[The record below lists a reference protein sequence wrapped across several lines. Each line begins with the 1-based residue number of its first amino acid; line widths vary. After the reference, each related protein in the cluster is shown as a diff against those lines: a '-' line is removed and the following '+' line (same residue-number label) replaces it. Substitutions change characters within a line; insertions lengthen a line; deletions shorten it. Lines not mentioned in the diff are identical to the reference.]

1 MKKRKENGFMSIE
14 AIGAVII
21 SIFSLVLG
29 AEIYNTWLDNLE
41 FNTAAHHLLEVE
53 KGAKNYINDHYNDLI
68 SATSSMPV
76 AEVTVKKLKI
86 KNYLPDYFS
95 ETNSFGQTYTIR
107 VKKAPS
113 VNSKT
118 QLQAIILTSSGDEIS
133 EYGVR
138 KIANM
143 IGAHGGYFAEESGA
157 RVIQG
162 ALGAWSEKAN
172 AFGLD
177 PGNGHLAAALFF
189 IDGKSASNDFL
200 YRKTVPGKPE
210 LNQMQTALDMGD
222 QDLVNAKD
230 IHAKGNI
237 TAKSILATEKIEADS
252 IHSKKR
258 LSTGEFLQVDGPAHE
273 GGPCTG
279 KLIGIASNGTLLS
292 CQSGKW
298 RKISNPTLDV
308 FTKEGPKVCGH
319 WAESSVT
326 CPTGYLLAGGGHT
339 TSNWWR
345 GETYM
350 PHSLPIDK
358 HTWFIRLPHNA
369 GFCATVK
376 INCIKINP

>member
-1 MKKRKENGFMSIE
+1 MKQRKENGFMSIE

-41 FNTAAHHLLEVE
+41 FNTATHHLLEVE

-76 AEVTVKKLKI
+76 AEVTVEKLKI

-210 LNQMQTALDMGD
+210 LNQMQTTLNMGD

-230 IHAKGNI
+230 IHAKGKI
-237 TAKSILATEKIEADS
+237 TANSIFANGKIEADS

-258 LSTGEFLQVDGPAHE
+258 LSTEEFLQVDGQAKE
-273 GGPCTG
+273 GTPCSG
-279 KLIGIASNGTLLS
+279 KLLGISSNGIHLS
-292 CQSGKW
+292 CQSGIW
-298 RKISNPTLDV
+298 RKNSNPRLHMIRAS
-308 FTKEGPKVCGH
+308 GPVVCGGFDQST
-319 WAESSVT
+319 AT
-326 CPTGYLLAGGGHT
+326 CPAGYFLTGGGYRQIER
-339 TSNWWR
+339 WGKR
-345 GETYM
+345 ETIPEHNY
-350 PHSLPIDK
+350 PVNDK
-358 HTWFIRLPHNA
+358 TEP
-369 GFCATVK
+369 VYDSV
-376 INCIKINP
+376 

>member
-1 MKKRKENGFMSIE
+1 MKQSKENGFMSIE

-41 FNTAAHHLLEVE
+41 LNAAAHHLLEVE

-68 SATSSMPV
+68 AATSSIPV
-76 AEVTVKKLKI
+76 AEVTVEKLKI
-86 KNYLPDYFS
+86 KNYLPDCFS
-95 ETNSFGQTYTIR
+95 ETNSFGQSYTVR

-143 IGAHGGYFAEESGA
+143 IGTHGGYFAEESGA

-162 ALGAWSEKAN
+162 TLGAWSEKAN

-200 YRKTVPGKPE
+200 YRKTVTGKPE
-210 LNQMQTALDMGD
+210 LNQMQTTLDMGD
-222 QDLVNAKD
+222 QNLVNAKD

-237 TAKSILATEKIEADS
+237 TAKSISATEKIEADS

-273 GGPCTG
+273 GGSCSG
-279 KLIGIASNGTLLS
+279 KIIGVASNGTLLS

-298 RKISNPTLDV
+298 RKISNPTLDMV
-308 FTKEGPKVCGH
+308 TITGPKVCGH
-319 WAESSVT
+319 WADSYVS
-326 CPTGYLLAGGGHT
+326 CPDGYLLVGGGHR
-339 TSNWWR
+339 TSDWWR

-350 PHSLPIDK
+350 PISYPINK
-358 HTWFIRLPHNA
+358 KTWVIRLPHSA
-369 GFCATVK
+369 GFCANLH